1 MRINRT
7 SKSACLITLIFP
19 GVLFAQT
26 NIQSLLN
33 MAKPPKTGTAKAE
46 VQPVKSGYA
55 PHLSQFFQQ
64 EKTCKSFYPN
74 IHTRHGFKRAGTYP
88 DTLIVGVAPYDTLTI
103 SGTLLHN
110 GPIFVVLNGLLII
123 KNATL
128 TNLGDLDVF
137 NNGKVVIDSSTV
149 SFPQSYFYQR
159 SLMLLNKAS
168 VNISNSTLSYGGLS
182 HNWLVTDTASLTVF
196 NVKENDWA
204 TTGLSSH
211 GSINISHTSEV
222 GEIIIDDYTTLNLHH
237 VSTALLWHHIPD
249 SAVINWSFGRHDTAY
264 GYLFNNAQAGVRGV
278 EYNVTADSVFN
289 VMWALMPSSGSNIS
303 VTNSKIRAI
312 GAWFDKPAD
321 SVGVSGI
328 TDNANYSNFTA
339 PLSDRILSFTNCT
352 VQTWSFYVFHKS
364 VINVTGCIAGEIG
377 AENSSKIYGSD
388 YVVDGS
394 GGYHWTTDTSVAFTG
409 NATVYSFVRSE
420 RNSIFLF
427 AYGNVGNS
435 GGASAI
441 DKSLLIVVQS
451 LLPSDPTATA
461 GSAAEF
467 DNINQPGMLFADSVA
482 ALYGSSWIHRGPT
495 SNWMYFKNW
504 QLFYHSA
511 DSSNWIPITAP
522 DTNPASNALLANW
535 NTHSLVS
542 GSYDL
547 DLRLTDTW
555 NNKTDAML
563 AVTLYP
569 AILGVKELSALNNVT
584 VYPNPAQDVLNLGI
598 VSSVNQNAAVELD
611 DISGKCV
618 LTKPCTLTSG
628 NNLIRLNTA
637 GLSEGAYICR
647 IVTPEGIVTR
657 HISVVR

>member
-1 MRINRT
+1 
-7 SKSACLITLIFP
+7 
-19 GVLFAQT
+19 
-26 NIQSLLN
+26 
-33 MAKPPKTGTAKAE
+33 
-46 VQPVKSGYA
+46 
-55 PHLSQFFQQ
+55 
-64 EKTCKSFYPN
+64 
-74 IHTRHGFKRAGTYP
+74 
-88 DTLIVGVAPYDTLTI
+88 
-103 SGTLLHN
+103 
-110 GPIFVVLNGLLII
+110 
-123 KNATL
+123 
-128 TNLGDLDVF
+128 
-137 NNGKVVIDSSTV
+137 
-149 SFPQSYFYQR
+149 
-159 SLMLLNKAS
+159 MLLNKAA

-289 VMWALMPSSGSNIS
+289 VMWALMPSSGSSIS

-339 PLSDRILSFTNCT
+339 PLSDRTLTFTNCT

-377 AENSSKIYGSD
+377 AENSSRIYGSD

-420 RNSIFLF
+420 KNSIFLF
-427 AYGNVGNS
+427 AYGNIGNS

-467 DNINQPGMLFADSVA
+467 DNINQPGMLFADSIAPV
-482 ALYGSSWIHRGPT
+482 YGSSWIHRGPT

-522 DTNPASNALLANW
+522 DTNPVSNSLLANW

-555 NNKTDAML
+555 NNKTDAVI

-569 AILGVKELSALNNVT
+569 AILGIKEASVLNHIAL
-584 VYPNPAQDVLNLGI
+584 YPNPAQDVLNIGI
-598 VSSVNQNAAVELD
+598 TSPVNQNVAVELD
-611 DISGKCV
+611 DISGKCA
-618 LTKPCTLTSG
+618 LTKPCTLISG

-647 IVTPEGIVTR
+647 IITPHGVATR